1 MPRRPAPPRRPGAA
15 VVLTA
20 AVLLAALIAFR
31 RLLPENDGWLS
42 ILETTMPWLGI
53 VVVALLVAAVVV
65 RSRAAGVAVTVLAV
79 TWGVLVLPAA
89 VPVAAVESGRF
100 TVLSENLEA
109 GNASAADIVADLAA
123 RDPDAIALQE
133 LSGDLRDEVAA
144 QLEAAYPYDYQVG
157 TVGIWSR
164 TELSDGS
171 HEDLGLGYD
180 RALSV
185 SVATPQG
192 ALRLYVVHLASF
204 RVGEHEDRDAMLGA
218 LGARLAAD
226 ESERIAVVGDF
237 NAATD
242 DHELAPVLREVRL
255 VRGDGF
261 GFPLTWPAAFPVV
274 ALDHAFTR
282 GIPAATVSVL
292 PANGSDHRGISL
304 TIGSA

>member
-1 MPRRPAPPRRPGAA
+1 M
-15 VVLTA
+15 A

-31 RLLPENDGWLS
+31 RALPEGDGWLS
-42 ILETTMPWLGI
+42 MLETTMPWLGI
-53 VVVALLVAAVVV
+53 LVVALIVAAAMV

-79 TWGVLVLPAA
+79 TWGVLVLPVA
-89 VPVAAVESGRF
+89 VPIDAVDAGRF

-109 GNASAADIVADLAA
+109 GNSSAAEIVADLAA

-133 LSGDLRDEVAA
+133 LSGDIRGEVAA
-144 QLEAAYPYDYQVG
+144 QLADAYPYDYQVG
-157 TVGIWSR
+157 TVGLWSK
-164 TELSDGS
+164 TELSDGVP
-171 HEDLGLGYD
+171 EDLGLGYD

-185 SVATPQG
+185 SVATPLG

-204 RVGEHEDRDAMLGA
+204 RIGEHEDRDAMLEA
-218 LGARLAAD
+218 LGARLAGD
-226 ESERIAVVGDF
+226 GSERVAVVGDF

-242 DHELAPVLREVRL
+242 DHELTPILEQANL

-261 GFPLTWPAAFPVV
+261 GFPLTWPAAFPLV

-282 GIPAATVSVL
+282 DIPAATMTVL
-292 PANGSDHRGISL
+292 DANGSDHRGISL